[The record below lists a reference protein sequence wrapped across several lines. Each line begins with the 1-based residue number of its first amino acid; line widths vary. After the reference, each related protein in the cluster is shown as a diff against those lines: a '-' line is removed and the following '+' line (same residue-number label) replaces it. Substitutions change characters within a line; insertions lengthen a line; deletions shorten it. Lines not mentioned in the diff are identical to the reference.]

1 MHMFIPTA
9 KIENTQWKLLYFA
22 IRSVID
28 FVKLFEFFF
37 SMPPH
42 SSIPF
47 ISDTNASISN
57 YNFFWWYTRLFRP
70 TKIATRTKRW
80 LTVLVLRSIAFWEWL
95 SHEAFTPIPLLQQIS
110 HSDGWNSKATKHT
123 VALVYWPET
132 VQRFWKCYKYFSFYS
147 KLKENNS
154 NSNIEFISLRSR
166 NRNKFFFCWR
176 QIPKI
181 SATSNAIS
189 LRL

>member
-1 MHMFIPTA
+1 MHMFFSHC
-9 KIENTQWKLLYFA
+9 ENRKHPMKTFIFCDTLCNWFCE
-22 IRSVID
+22 IVWI
-28 FVKLFEFFF
+28 FF